1 MCKSLFYLFSWL
13 FLGHSASE
21 EAFVPLMDV
30 LVPLMEAL
38 MTRDARILLGGASVP
53 LGKKKVSSYP
63 AATWLLEKPWLG

>member
-30 LVPLMEAL
+30 LVPLTEAL
-38 MTRDARILLGGASVP
+38 KTRDARILLGGAP
-53 LGKKKVSSYP
+53 LP
-63 AATWLLEKPWLG
+63 LPTLLPATWLLEKPWLG